1 MRFSS
6 GILLVW
12 SVCLSHVSLSIQAK
26 IWPKDGF
33 KSVEDV
39 KDSRKHTRSQLH
51 VFSLQDAD
59 NDASLKQH
67 TLYMARF
74 QHSAL
79 AAIQHVRKEKRQRL
93 LRERFGEHKIKGMSV
108 DNTSAVPLKSR
119 KDKNTSSA
127 TSAATKEKEK
137 GSNSKKKKDKEE
149 KISKQEEKRKKQQEK
164 DKKRQERKKKRAAQK
179 KQRRKRV
186 RQNQ

>member
-137 GSNSKKKKDKEE
+137 GSNSKKKKDKERE
-149 KISKQEEKRKKQQEK
+149 ILERKGRDIKI
-164 DKKRQERKKKRAAQK
+164 KKRERERERERKRE
-179 KQRRKRV
+179 
-186 RQNQ
+186 